1 VEIAKVTSEIA
12 FNTEL
17 YTSVGGRLR
26 GSLDHG
32 REHLDQTVEIA
43 KTKVLPLLAIV
54 DFQVASHKVW
64 DQGIRQ
70 LRNPFVSDPSSDFDQ
85 ILFIWRSS

>member
-1 VEIAKVTSEIA
+1 MLNKSYVRVFEIYRSLIADNGNCGYILTVVTSKIA

-32 REHLDQTVEIA
+32 RKHLDQTVEIA
-43 KTKVLPLLAIV
+43 KTKVLPLLADLKI
-54 DFQVASHKVW
+54 
-64 DQGIRQ
+64 
-70 LRNPFVSDPSSDFDQ
+70 
-85 ILFIWRSS
+85 

>member
-1 VEIAKVTSEIA
+1 MELIWKICDVIGCKAGNCRNSGYNSTEVTSEIA

-26 GSLDHG
+26 GSLDQG

-43 KTKVLPLLAIV
+43 KTKVLPLLADLKIY
-54 DFQVASHKVW
+54 
-64 DQGIRQ
+64 
-70 LRNPFVSDPSSDFDQ
+70 
-85 ILFIWRSS
+85 